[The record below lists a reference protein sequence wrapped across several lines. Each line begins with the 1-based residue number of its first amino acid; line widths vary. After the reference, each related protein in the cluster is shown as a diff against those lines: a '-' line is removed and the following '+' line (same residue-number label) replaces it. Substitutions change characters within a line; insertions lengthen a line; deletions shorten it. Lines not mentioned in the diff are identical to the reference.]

1 MPSST
6 SPDQGN
12 DPEACVLRFSDLD
25 LKDKSLINPSSSLK
39 AELDVS
45 TKKKYSFAK
54 KKAFAVFV
62 KTKEV
67 PAPPCGCK
75 EKWWKCCQQRF
86 TDPTGIHRHVATQH
100 ADEIRRETAA
110 VLKQLAATSS
120 PSTGPESA
128 DSRNPF
134 RDALTRNQELSA
146 WLPDTSCFSPDE
158 LISGQGDD
166 EGEVLLYYCYCDLK
180 DPNWVCAWQTALCQ
194 HLHLT
199 GKEPGCDS
207 ESWYSGELLLVRI
220 ATEGINGTV
229 GGSRL
234 ASRLY
239 VSAMLSCP
247 LFKDYLCKDDFK
259 TSKGGAC
266 CFPELRVGVFE
277 EIVPMGISP
286 NKVSYKKPGI
296 HLSPGEFHK
305 EVEKFLSQANQ
316 EESDTILLDCRNFY
330 ESKIG
335 RFQGCLAPDI
345 RKFSYFPSYVDEN
358 LELFKE
364 KRVLMYCTGGI
375 RCERGSAYLKTKGVC
390 KEVFQLKGGI
400 HKYLEEFPDGFY
412 KGKLFVFDERYA
424 LSFNND
430 IVSACSYCGV
440 PWDHYKLCSTPR
452 CRQLVLTCPACQERG
467 RTACCVPCQDKG
479 SRQAASLAQSN
490 FKEEC
495 ECTARRPRVP
505 RERSQRG
512 PLAAGASALP
522 PGAQAGR

>member
-1 MPSST
+1 MDCIVHGVAKSQTRLSDTKCDSRKEPTPRLEPNQMPSST
-6 SPDQGN
+6 SPDQGDD

-25 LKDKSLINPSSSLK
+25 LKDTSLINPSSSLK

-67 PAPPCGCK
+67 PAPPCECK

-86 TDPTGIHRHVATQH
+86 TDPTGIHRHVAAQH
-100 ADEIRRETAA
+100 ADEIRRETAG

-128 DSRNPF
+128 DSGNRF

-158 LISGQGDD
+158 LISGQGDG

-180 DPNWVCAWQTALCQ
+180 DPDWVCAWQTALCQ
-194 HLHLT
+194 RLRLT
-199 GKEPGCDS
+199 GK
-207 ESWYSGELLLVRI
+207 
-220 ATEGINGTV
+220 T
-229 GGSRL
+229 SR
-234 ASRLY
+234 
-239 VSAMLSCP
+239 
-247 LFKDYLCKDDFK
+247 
-259 TSKGGAC
+259 GGAC

-286 NKVSYKKPGI
+286 SKVSYKKPGI

-440 PWDHYKLCSTPR
+440 PWDHYKLCSTPQ

-467 RTACCVPCQDKG
+467 CTACCVPCQDKG
-479 SRQAASLAQSN
+479 NRPAASPAQSN

-505 RERSQRG
+505 RERSQQG
-512 PLAAGASALP
+512 PLAAGASALQ

>member
-1 MPSST
+1 MKVKSLSHVRPSATPWTAAYQAPPSMGFSRQEYWSGVPLPSPLVIVSRKEPTPRLEPNQMPSST
-6 SPDQGN
+6 SPDQG
-12 DPEACVLRFSDLD
+12 DDDLEACVLRFSDLD
-25 LKDKSLINPSSSLK
+25 LKDTSLMNPSSSLK

-45 TKKKYSFAK
+45 AKKKYSFAK
-54 KKAFAVFV
+54 KKLAV
-62 KTKEV
+62 
-67 PAPPCGCK
+67 
-75 EKWWKCCQQRF
+75 
-86 TDPTGIHRHVATQH
+86 
-100 ADEIRRETAA
+100 
-110 VLKQLAATSS
+110 TSS
-120 PSTGPESA
+120 TSKSLEST
-128 DSRNPF
+128 DKRNPF
-134 RDALTRNQELSA
+134 KEDFTRNQEVST
-146 WLPDTSCFSPDE
+146 WLPDISCFNPDE
-158 LISGQGDD
+158 LISGQGND

-180 DPNWVCAWQTALCQ
+180 DPDWVCAWQTALCQ

-199 GKEPGCDS
+199 GK
-207 ESWYSGELLLVRI
+207 VRI

-234 ASRLY
+234 ATRLY
-239 VSAMLSCP
+239 VSVMLSCP

-286 NKVSYKKPGI
+286 NKISYKKPGI

-430 IVSACSYCGV
+430 IVSECSYCGV
-440 PWDHYKLCSTPR
+440 PWDHYNLCSTPQ

-467 RTACCVPCQDKG
+467 FTACCVTCQDKG
-479 SRQAASLAQSN
+479 NRQAASPAQSS

-505 RERSQRG
+505 RELSRRG
-512 PLAAGASALP
+512 PLTAGASPLK
-522 PGAQAGR
+522 PGAQAGC